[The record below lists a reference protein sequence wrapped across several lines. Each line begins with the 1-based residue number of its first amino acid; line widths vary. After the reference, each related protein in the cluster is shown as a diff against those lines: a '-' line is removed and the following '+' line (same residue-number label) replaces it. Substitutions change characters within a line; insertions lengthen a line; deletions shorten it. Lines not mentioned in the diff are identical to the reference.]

1 MPTATLHARPGTGDT
16 VWVERDPLIDRIPR
30 PIAITSLVVG
40 VIGLWWVVTR
50 LAIVSPIILPG
61 PAETGA
67 DLVFVASSG
76 MRAFILGARS
86 AKSRGRV
93 FRVAGLIPHVSE
105 VFRVTGLYRI
115 LDIRPTLDE
124 ALDRPGAVAVGS

>member
-1 MPTATLHARPGTGDT
+1 MTDVLQLSTRQVKAPATEFQVVDLAGRLDSANAHQ
-16 VWVERDPLIDRIPR
+16 VEESILRL
-30 PIAITSLVVG
+30 TESG
-40 VIGLWWVVTR
+40 SNVIVNC
-50 LAIVSPIILPG
+50 
-61 PAETGA
+61 A

-86 AKSRGRV
+86 AKARGRV
-93 FRVAGLIPHVSE
+93 FRVAGLIPHVSD

>member
-1 MPTATLHARPGTGDT
+1 MTDVLRLSTRQVKASAAEFQVVDLAGRLDSGNAHQ
-16 VWVERDPLIDRIPR
+16 VEKSIL
-30 PIAITSLVVG
+30 SLTESG
-40 VIGLWWVVTR
+40 SNVIVNC
-50 LAIVSPIILPG
+50 
-61 PAETGA
+61 A

-86 AKSRGRV
+86 AKARGQV

-115 LDIRPTLDE
+115 LDIRPTLDD
-124 ALDRPGAVAVGS
+124 ALDQPGAVAVGS